1 MKILHTADVHLSS
14 DQPRRLEALG
24 KIIQLGR
31 DENIDLLL
39 VAGDLFDDDLQAE
52 LLRGAVRGLFSNL
65 PFQVMAIPGNH
76 DQRAF
81 SDESFYGTEFRAL
94 TARPCATVDFEG
106 WRLVAVPYANGS
118 FASLAED
125 LRQAAA
131 PDKKNILM
139 LHCSWSLP
147 HYTNED
153 YGGEDL
159 RYLPVTEATLTGLG
173 YDYILAGHF
182 HASYRQRILPCG
194 AVFVYPGSPV
204 SITTREQGRRAVNLI
219 DSKGCRPLLLD
230 SWYCQ
235 TLEYALKVTNTEAI
249 LAQLARELTLHPD
262 AYCTL
267 TVRLTGYTQE
277 KETLLQAR
285 LEQLLE
291 DRANTHLEPLFRG
304 VGQIFADPLYQRICQ
319 MLPQGGD
326 NSALMETMLLDA
338 FSQVLAEDK

>member
-1 MKILHTADVHLSS
+1 MKILHTADIHLSN
-14 DQPRRLEALG
+14 DHPRRLEALG
-24 KIIQLGR
+24 KILQHGR

-39 VAGDLFDDDLQAE
+39 VAGDLFDDDHQAE
-52 LLRGAVRGLFSNL
+52 LLRGTVRGLFSNL
-65 PFQVMAIPGNH
+65 PFQVLVIPGNH

-81 SDESFYGTEFRAL
+81 SEESFYGTEFRAL
-94 TARPCATVDFEG
+94 TARPYSLVDING
-106 WRLVAVPYANGS
+106 WRIVAVPYGEGS
-118 FASLAED
+118 FVSLRED
-125 LRQAAA
+125 LRQAAD

-194 AVFVYPGSPV
+194 GVFVYPGSPV

-219 DSKGCRPLLLD
+219 DANGCRPLLLD
-230 SWYCQ
+230 SWYYQ
-235 TLEYALKVTNTEAI
+235 TLEYVLKVTNTEAI
-249 LAQLARELTLHPD
+249 LDQLARELTPHPD
-262 AYCTL
+262 EYCNL
-267 TVRLTGYTQE
+267 TVRLRGYTRE

-285 LEQLLE
+285 LDQLLHG
-291 DRANTHLEPLFRG
+291 RANTQLEPLFRG
-304 VGQIFADPLYQRICQ
+304 AGLIFADPLYQRISQ
-319 MLPQGGD
+319 RMGQGEE
-326 NSALMETMLLDA
+326 NSELMESMLLDA
-338 FSQVLAEDK
+338 FSQVLAEEK